1 MGHTSINQNSL
12 LISQLILGCKFHKDC
27 WKDSNYP
34 TLEKGIYCHY
44 GMCKG
49 IFIDYRRHINFE
61 DSLTDNFLICTLF
74 ILDCNQEIFTSDV
87 EIKSPNYP
95 KNFPTEIECKYVI
108 KTNKTKRLRIT
119 FLDFRLPFEDE
130 NCDCIK

>member
-1 MGHTSINQNSL
+1 MCFLADNR
-12 LISQLILGCKFHKDC
+12 LIS
-27 WKDSNYP
+27 
-34 TLEKGIYCHY
+34 TLY
-44 GMCKG
+44 
-49 IFIDYRRHINFE
+49 
-61 DSLTDNFLICTLF
+61 

-87 EIKSPNYP
+87 EIRSPNYP

-130 NCDCIK
+130 NCDCNK